1 MKAAAVTAGSN
12 GYNAF
17 LGLFRHIT
25 YKNNLSIPSLLRNT
39 PRVTKPIVSAPMN
52 GWAGPK
58 LVSAVANHGGLPIY
72 AIGYFTNPD
81 AIIKDLLSIPSTIAH
96 DDSNEDEPTTST
108 SVQKQ
113 QQQVDRPHQ
122 RYMPY
127 AVGFVTFW
135 LDRQGPELLLRI
147 LRGEGDPKYGKG
159 QSQEK
164 VRPPAA
170 IWFSFGNYRP
180 YLDLVRQHGA
190 PETRVIVQVQTLEE
204 AIEAQNNKVDVIVLQ
219 GTESGGH
226 GAQRIVPLL
235 TFLPEAVLALKAN
248 ADASEGQLPIP
259 PVLAAGGIS
268 TGKQYLTATILGA
281 SGVVIGTG
289 FLPTIESAGPQHAKE
304 RLLKVRDGG
313 SSTTRTRI
321 FDELREFDY
330 PLGYDGRVVRNLVTE
345 REEED
350 QQGLGLYEQ
359 TGEASFKLLKENR
372 SGTKADWVRATQE
385 QDFDLLPLWSGT
397 GVGLL
402 TKQGTAA
409 EFMDQLLDPNG
420 LP

>member
-1 MKAAAVTAGSN
+1 MKAAVSAGSN

-17 LGLFRHIT
+17 LGLFKHIT
-25 YKNNLSIPSLLRNT
+25 YKNSLSIPPVLRNT
-39 PRVTKPIVSAPMN
+39 PRITKPIVSAPMN

-81 AIIKDLLSIPSTIAH
+81 AIVKDLLTIPSTIAH
-96 DDSNEDEPTTST
+96 DDHSKEEESAVAAAP
-108 SVQKQ
+108 VQ
-113 QQQVDRPHQ
+113 QQQQGRPHQ

-147 LRGEGDPKYGKG
+147 LRGEGDPKFSKG
-159 QSQEK
+159 AALEE

-170 IWFSFGNYRP
+170 IWLSFGNYRP
-180 YLDLVRQHGA
+180 YLDLIRHHGA

-204 AIEAQNNKVDVIVLQ
+204 AIEAQKNKVDVIVLQ

-226 GAQRIVPLL
+226 GAQRVVPLF
-235 TFLPEAVLALKAN
+235 TFLPEAVQALKDN
-248 ADASEGQLPIP
+248 AEASGGQLPIP
-259 PVLAAGGIS
+259 PLLAAGGIS
-268 TGKQYLTATILGA
+268 TGKQFLTTTILGA

-289 FLPTIESAGPQHAKE
+289 FMPTVESAGPQHAKE
-304 RLLKVRDGG
+304 RLLKIQDGG
-313 SSTTRTRI
+313 VSTVRTRI

-330 PLGYDGRVVRNLVTE
+330 PIGFDGRVVRNLVTE

-350 QQGLGLYEQ
+350 QRKLGLYEQ
-359 TGEASFKLLKENR
+359 TGEDSFKLLKEDR

-397 GVGLL
+397 GVGML

-420 LP
+420 RP

>member
-1 MKAAAVTAGSN
+1 MKTAAVSAGSS

-17 LGLFRHIT
+17 LGLFKHIT
-25 YKNNLSIPSLLRNT
+25 YKNSLSIPSLLRNT
-39 PRVTKPIVSAPMN
+39 PRITKPIVSAPMN
-52 GWAGPK
+52 GWAGAK

-81 AIIKDLLSIPSTIAH
+81 AIIKDLLTIPPTIAH
-96 DDSNEDEPTTST
+96 DDSSQDEPATMT
-108 SVQKQ
+108 SVQQ
-113 QQQVDRPHQ
+113 QQDRPPQ
-122 RYMPY
+122 RYMSY

-135 LDRQGPELLLRI
+135 LDRQGPELLLRV
-147 LRGEGDPKYGKG
+147 LRGEGDPKFSKG
-159 QSQEK
+159 MSQEEI
-164 VRPPAA
+164 RPPAA

-226 GAQRIVPLL
+226 GAQRVIPLL
-235 TFLPEAVLALKAN
+235 TFLPEAVQALKEN
-248 ADASEGQLPIP
+248 AEASGGELSVP

-268 TGKQYLTATILGA
+268 TGKQYLTTAILGA

-289 FLPTIESAGPQHAKE
+289 FMPTIESAGPQHAKE

-313 SSTTRTRI
+313 SSTVRTRI

-330 PLGYDGRVVRNLVTE
+330 PLEYDGRVVRNLVTE

-350 QQGLGLYEQ
+350 QRSLGLYEQ
-359 TGEASFKLLKENR
+359 TGEASFKLLKEDR
-372 SGTKADWVRATQE
+372 SGTKADWIRATQE

-409 EFMDQLLDPNG
+409 EFMDQLLDPKG
-420 LP
+420 RP